1 MVNSS
6 VRCALLFSPA
16 EQHLRFRGVER
27 RLAIA
32 TAGRTTDVTLDGLDG
47 LAERPPRRRRTTTPG
62 AEPLND
68 RTHWTVTAG
77 GSVTYVA
84 SRAAAWDAATAA
96 YTRGHPVVVRS
107 TE

>member
-1 MVNSS
+1 
-6 VRCALLFSPA
+6 LLFSPA

-32 TAGRTTDVTLDGLDG
+32 TAGRTTDVTLDGL
-47 LAERPPRRRRTTTPG
+47 AERPPRRRRTTTPD
-62 AEPLND
+62 AESLND